1 MAAKGS
7 LMQRFGLQPRQARWL
22 LITLAVLV
30 LDQWTK
36 HLVAAHIVFG
46 ERITV
51 IPGFFDL
58 IYTVNPGAAF
68 SLLAD
73 AGGWQRWFFTVVA
86 VVVSLV
92 LLIWLLRLP
101 RNARWM
107 PVTLTLILGG
117 AIGNVVDRILYGHV
131 ADFLLFY
138 WQGYH
143 FPAFNVADIA
153 ISIGAVMLLVDAF
166 WLAPR
171 QQHQEQQSKG
181 RS

>member
-1 MAAKGS
+1 MPEGLS
-7 LMQRFGLQPRQARWL
+7 GRFGLHKRNGNWL
-22 LITLAVLV
+22 WITVAVLI

-36 HLVAAHIVFG
+36 HLVSATLVFG
-46 ERITV
+46 ERLTV

-73 AGGWQRWFFTVVA
+73 AGGWQRWFFTIVA
-86 VVVSLV
+86 VVVSIV

-101 RNARWM
+101 RTARWM

-117 AIGNVVDRILYGHV
+117 ALGNTVDRVRYGHV
-131 ADFLLFY
+131 EDFILFY
-138 WQGYH
+138 WQDFY

-153 ISIGAVMLLVDAF
+153 ISAGAVMLLIDAF

-171 QQHQEQQSKG
+171 QQRKASG
-181 RS
+181 SS